1 MSSYRIAQRYARSL
15 VTLAQE
21 QGKLA
26 EVNKDFRRMDE
37 IFETS
42 KDLKAVF
49 KSPIIATDKKLAIA
63 KKIFEGNTSAIV
75 YNFIVLLIKK
85 GREAF
90 LHEIADAFIMQ
101 YNVLAGITPVKF
113 SSATKLDAAEVN
125 RIINALKAKE
135 NLKEV
140 ELTEEVDPELIGG
153 FVLTYGDKMVD
164 ASIKNQLHGFRKIVD
179 DNSYIKKY

>member
-1 MSSYRIAQRYARSL
+1 MSSFRVAQRYAKSL
-15 VTLAQE
+15 IMLAQE
-21 QGKLA
+21 KGKLA
-26 EVNKDFRRMDE
+26 EINKDFRRVDE

-49 KSPIIATDKKLAIA
+49 KSPIIAADKKLAIA
-63 KKIFEGNTSAIV
+63 KKVFEGNTSEMV
-75 YNFIVLLIKK
+75 YSFIVLLIKK
-85 GREAF
+85 GREAD
-90 LHEIADAFIMQ
+90 LHEIAEAFITQ
-101 YNVLAGITPVKF
+101 YNVIAGITPVKF
-113 SSATKLDAAEVN
+113 TSAVKLDAAEVN
-125 RIINALKAKE
+125 RIISNLKAKE

-164 ASIKNQLHGFRKIVD
+164 ASVKNQLHGFRKIVD